1 MKKSPIANSKF
12 IPYDLLLAPLVVI
25 GCYYLVV
32 FQLQHSEKTRNERS
46 VSRISE
52 KLVPLEALVAP
63 ENPQSLY
70 SERRPRVVMQPMSFA
85 AGRTD
90 NFTNSAPSHSY
101 SNETYQSLDHN
112 KIHLVSETPVSTFSI
127 DVDGGGFANIRRLL
141 NSGIL
146 PNRDQVR
153 TEEMINYFSYDYP
166 KPTSENAPFT
176 MVTDITNSPWN
187 RDSQLLRIGLTGFT
201 QEVAQL
207 PHSNIVFLV
216 DTSGSMGDENKLPL
230 VKKSLALLADNLRP
244 EDKISLV
251 TYAGYTQVVLSSI
264 SGAEK
269 HTIQQAINYLG
280 SGGSTAGES
289 GLKLAYQQAEA
300 GFIKGG
306 NNRIIMMTDGDL
318 NVGLSGVNKMVEL
331 VKTKRKNGVYLS
343 TVGFGSGNYREDMM
357 EQIANHGNGI
367 YFYIDS
373 YQEAVKVF
381 ERNLRSN
388 LFTLAKDVKI
398 QIEFNPAV
406 VSEYRLVGYENRKL
420 NREDFNNDKVD
431 AGDVGQGHSVTAL
444 YEITYQGDL
453 GKIDS
458 SRYTASDK
466 ANNKHANEV
475 AFIKLRYKPNGSEKS
490 LLMENKLTKE
500 SIEYKDTDLSFKKA
514 IMAAS
519 FGELLRESKY
529 IERKFNYFHLLKMI
543 SDLEVTD
550 KEINELEDLILL
562 ARLLNRNN

>member
-32 FQLQHSEKTRNERS
+32 FQLQHSEKTRNEHS
-46 VSRISE
+46 VSRINE

-63 ENPQSLY
+63 ENPQSLN
-70 SERRPRVVMQPMSFA
+70 SERRPLVVMRRMSFA

-112 KIHLVSETPVSTFSI
+112 KIHLVSEKPVSTFSI
-127 DVDGGGFANIRRLL
+127 DVDGGGFANIRRML
-141 NSGIL
+141 NSGVL

-187 RDSQLLRIGLTGFT
+187 RDSQLLRIGLAGFT

-230 VKKSLALLADNLRP
+230 VKESLALLADNLRP

-269 HTIQQAINYLG
+269 HTIRQAINYLG

-306 NNRIIMMTDGDL
+306 NNRIIMMTDGDF
-318 NVGLSGVNKMVEL
+318 NVGLSGVNEMVEL

-406 VSEYRLVGYENRKL
+406 VSEYRLVGYENRML
-420 NREDFNNDKVD
+420 NRDDFNNDKVD

-500 SIEYKDTDLSFKKA
+500 SIEYKDTDFSFKKA
-514 IMAAS
+514 IIAAS

-529 IERKFNYFHLLKMI
+529 IERKFNYFQLMQMI

>member
-1 MKKSPIANSKF
+1 MKKSPIANNKF

-32 FQLQHSEKTRNERS
+32 FQLQHSEKTRNEHL

-63 ENPQSLY
+63 ENPQSLN
-70 SERRPRVVMQPMSFA
+70 SERRPRVVMRRMSFA

-112 KIHLVSETPVSTFSI
+112 KIHLVSEKPVSTFSV

-141 NSGIL
+141 NSGVL

-187 RDSQLLRIGLTGFT
+187 KDSQLLRIGLTGFT

-230 VKKSLALLADNLRP
+230 VKESLALLADNLRP

-306 NNRIIMMTDGDL
+306 NNRIIMMTDGDF
-318 NVGLSGVNKMVEL
+318 NVGLSGVNEMVEL

-406 VSEYRLVGYENRKL
+406 VSEYRLVGYENRML
-420 NREDFNNDKVD
+420 NRDDFNNDKVD

-514 IMAAS
+514 IIAAS

-529 IERKFNYFHLLKMI
+529 IERKFNYFQLMQMI